1 MTTQVADVVLH
12 IDATLPPDQ
21 LKTLERH
28 LYEMGGVIKAFN
40 REDRPNLIQVKYDT
54 GKVRSRDILMK
65 VQNEGL
71 HAELVGL

>member
-1 MTTQVADVVLH
+1 MTTQVADVLLH

-40 REDRPNLIQVKYDT
+40 REDRPHLIQPM
-54 GKVRSRDILMK
+54 RDSHDA
-65 VQNEGL
+65 V
-71 HAELVGL
+71 AEVMRDHF

>member
-1 MTTQVADVVLH
+1 MTTQVADVLLH

-40 REDRPNLIQVKYDT
+40 REDRPHLIQVKYDT
-54 GKVRSRDILMK
+54 GRVRSRDILMK
-65 VQNEGL
+65 VQNEGI

>member
-40 REDRPNLIQVKYDT
+40 REDRPHLIQVKYDT
-54 GKVRSRDILMK
+54 GRVRSRDILMK
-65 VQNEGL
+65 VQNEGI